1 MLDNPRLLGTGL
13 LMMVAG
19 AASDMDHA
27 WVVIALGLALVTT
40 AVLQSIEL
48 ANLTRLACSMQQPN
62 APTLASQSGPPE
74 PPVRHWPFGE

>member
-13 LMMVAG
+13 LMMIAG

-48 ANLTRLACSMQQPN
+48 ANLVRLAT
-62 APTLASQSGPPE
+62 APPREVVPPQ
-74 PPVRHWPFGE
+74 PVRHWPFGE